1 MDTTTRNQ
9 DLQSWKIVVVKNK
22 NFGSSSISG
31 IQWENTTGR
40 QPFSPCDSQQKCPSK
55 HSPITPL
62 KFLRCFTSTFFL
74 RNFWRF
80 PFKEKHPFQVN
91 DIRLGRVWL
100 VFLLKTIQ
108 FMGVNPWVLL
118 HQKNGGVQET
128 KSSAWATL
136 KVSCIST
143 PLMTFVRLLRNW
155 RMKTQGGNELKPTST
170 TMKGSSPAI
179 KT

>member
-1 MDTTTRNQ
+1 MDPSSKNYLWVLGGMDTTTRNQ

-118 HQKNGGVQET
+118 HQKTGAS
-128 KSSAWATL
+128 K
-136 KVSCIST
+136 
-143 PLMTFVRLLRNW
+143 
-155 RMKTQGGNELKPTST
+155 KPNHQL
-170 TMKGSSPAI
+170 GLP
-179 KT
+179 